1 MVSCDMPANLVRA
14 VVTEVLP
21 KFGLAYLEDNQG
33 RTWAVTRCTK
43 GAGLDLMALGRTF
56 ELTLEQHTAYSVVGS
71 YRQLS

>member
-1 MVSCDMPANLVRA
+1 MVSCDIPANLVSA

-21 KFGLAYLEDNQG
+21 KFGLAYLEDGQG

-43 GAGLDLMALGRTF
+43 GAGLDLMASGQAF

-71 YRQLS
+71 YRPLP

>member
-21 KFGLAYLEDNQG
+21 KFGLAYLEDDQG

-43 GAGLDLMALGRTF
+43 GAGLDSMSLGQAF
-56 ELTLEQHTAYSVVGS
+56 ELKLKHTAYSVVDS
-71 YRQLS
+71 YRQPP